1 MTPPPPPPH
10 LTSSSSIFGSY
21 FLIIVATAV
30 LLIIAVTLL
39 LNSCRCVFMDSVSH
53 SVRSWRT
60 KTEPKAA
67 EMIPVCRYRENQS
80 FSTECSVCL
89 TAFQDG
95 EKVRRL
101 PACRHSFHAPC
112 VDMWLYSHS
121 SCPSCRTPVPRAVPE
136 RREGVGTAPEEDS
149 GRRRS
154 EEREVAI
161 AIAPAF

>member
-1 MTPPPPPPH
+1 MPTPSTDTPAPAMTPPPPPPH

-39 LNSCRCVFMDSVSH
+39 LNSCRCMFMDSVSH
-53 SVRSWRT
+53 SVRSWRA

-101 PACRHSFHAPC
+101 PACRHSFHAPA
-112 VDMWLYSHS
+112 
-121 SCPSCRTPVPRAVPE
+121 PVPRAVPE
-136 RREGVGTAPEEDS
+136 RREGEGTAPEEDS